1 VSATDDRPDRH
12 RGISAEPRSQESRLV
27 GRNETSTTATG
38 QTAIE
43 RWLELADRALKKQ
56 KEAEEQEDDEAS
68 SAA

>member
-1 VSATDDRPDRH
+1 MSATDDRPDGYRSTAGNQ
-12 RGISAEPRSQESRLV
+12 RSEEPRLV
-27 GRNETSTTATG
+27 GRNETSATATG

-56 KEAEEQEDDEAS
+56 KEAEEQEEDEAS